1 MVFDDPEQFVNDIAS
16 VGTEDGTFNSRS
28 PDKNAQFKITCI
40 FLFLSHML
48 WEGKK
53 KKRLNNQ

>member
-16 VGTEDGTFNSRS
+16 AGTEDGRFKSRS
-28 PDKNAQFKITCI
+28 PDKNAQFKSTCI

-53 KKRLNNQ
+53 NRLNNQ